1 MQSCKHLAQQ
11 NIFSNCCQSYKPQ
24 ASFASSMQ
32 SGECLPSMWTPGGV
46 CMQTLVSQR
55 QAGKA
60 QPGYEHWGPA
70 AEKIST
76 KHLFSCQLGTFPSLG
91 CPVSLPQLALASL
104 FIVLCLLHLYTK
116 LKYSPLLLGQC
127 GVFSLSWSDF
137 DVCGS
142 HRDTDVHTVASLLK
156 LYLRELPEPVVPW
169 IQYEDFLLCGQA
181 LDVDE
186 RKVQSCI
193 CFSPTGLKMSC
204 NCELELQSA
213 YLAVHY

>member
-1 MQSCKHLAQQ
+1 
-11 NIFSNCCQSYKPQ
+11 
-24 ASFASSMQ
+24 
-32 SGECLPSMWTPGGV
+32 
-46 CMQTLVSQR
+46 MQTLVSQT

-104 FIVLCLLHLYTK
+104 FTVLCLLHLYTEF
-116 LKYSPLLLGQC
+116 KYSPLLLGQC
-127 GVFSLSWSDF
+127 RFFSLSGSDF

-181 LDVDE
+181 LDMDE
-186 RKVQSCI
+186 RKGHQELLEQLSLLPRDNYNLLSYICRSVLCI
-193 CFSPTGLKMSC
+193 RYKELRFGVGEGKYHPKLRLRPQVRPLSSKLCFGSPPDFC
-204 NCELELQSA
+204 
-213 YLAVHY
+213 